1 MGGGIAE
8 DVETVQALIGVANA
22 GNPAAQAIFEQ
33 AGERLGYGIAN
44 LINVLSPEEIILSG
58 EGVRAGEL
66 LFAPMRAAI
75 SQHVMPG
82 LAEDTE
88 IRLDVWEDDA
98 WARGAASLILQELF
112 KSPIE
117 RGKGSSS

>member
-1 MGGGIAE
+1 M
-8 DVETVQALIGVANA
+8 IGVVNV
-22 GNPAAQAIFEQ
+22 GNFAAQAIFEQ

-44 LINVLSPEEIILSG
+44 LINVLSPEEIILSV